1 MKASV
6 FVATSLD
13 GFIAREN
20 GDVDWLGEPSEN
32 GEDYG
37 FANFFGSVDAL
48 VMGRNTFELA
58 RSFNDWPYGTKS
70 VFVLTS
76 RSLEIPDDLALYV
89 NSLSGPPE
97 EIVDVLSKNGI
108 KHVYVDGGKTIQSF
122 LSAGLIQHINITRI
136 PILIGRG
143 IPLFGQLE
151 QDIRLQ
157 HIDTKVYSNGFVQS
171 EYKISA

>member
-20 GDVDWLGEPSEN
+20 GDVDWLGETSEN
-32 GEDYG
+32 DEDYG

-48 VMGRNTFELA
+48 VIGRNTFELA
-58 RSFNDWPYGTKS
+58 RSFRDWPYGTKS

-89 NSLSGPPE
+89 ESVSGLPE
-97 EIVDVLSKNGI
+97 EIVDLLSRNGI
-108 KHVYVDGGKTIQSF
+108 KHIYVDGGKTIQSF
-122 LSAGLIQHINITRI
+122 LRAGLIQHINITHI
-136 PILIGRG
+136 PILLGQG
-143 IPLFGQLE
+143 VSLFGPLE
-151 QDIRLQ
+151 QDIRLL
-157 HIDTKVYSNGFVQS
+157 HIETKVYPNGFVQS
-171 EYKISA
+171 EYEITA